1 MMSRNF
7 EFSCQVFV
15 PGVSYDGE
23 ISERFL
29 LQRAS
34 QADHHSDGGLSD
46 GDLEERDLKVKT
58 TFISQSK
65 ER

>member
-1 MMSRNF
+1 
-7 EFSCQVFV
+7 V